1 MRGIALNLHPAAS
14 AVALLTTP
22 EFMIQKSLIDVQS
35 CRHPREESDQSF
47 PMRLSRC
54 EITKHRS
61 GLYPMN

>member
-22 EFMIQKSLIDVQS
+22 EFAVKKSLINAQS
-35 CRHPREESDQSF
+35 CGQAREEGDQGF
-47 PMRLSRC
+47 PMRFPGC